1 MKLWVDDVRK
11 MPVDYDVWA
20 KTASEAIAKLQTGEV
35 TAISLDHDLGEVQAG
50 DGYQI
55 AKFIE
60 DAARE
65 KRIPRLD
72 WELHTANP
80 VGHKNMEAA
89 LRSADRYWSDNE
101 LEEGF
106 NTFKPD

>member
-1 MKLWVDDVRK
+1 MKLWVDDIRPK
-11 MPVDYDVWA
+11 PVAYDVWV
-20 KTASEAIAKLQTGEV
+20 KTSSEAIAKLQTGEV
-35 TAISLDHDLGEVQAG
+35 AAISLDHDLGEVQAG

-65 KRIPRLD
+65 KRIPRLE

-89 LRSADRYWSDNE
+89 LKNADRYWDEAE

-106 NTFKPD
+106 EFFKPA